1 MEVLNGITEGLFR
14 RVQAARTRLAAV
26 PDDADLGLVALR
38 DEVLALLAEA
48 EGTPMARRG
57 DGIYQRGLFDLGGA
71 PANDRFL
78 VAPASS
84 ACSWICG
91 RFS

>member
-1 MEVLNGITEGLFR
+1 MAIDWQRKCREIMDAARLALDDMGVLNGITEGLFR

-48 EGTPMARRG
+48 EDMPPTEGGP
-57 DGIYQRGLFDLGGA
+57 DGQTR
-71 PANDRFL
+71 
-78 VAPASS
+78 
-84 ACSWICG
+84 
-91 RFS
+91 